1 MDKLLSIKEVSDL
14 LGVSQKSC
22 YDKIYRGFLPAPLR
36 IGRLLR
42 WRREDIE
49 TWLQDK
55 KETA

>member
-1 MDKLLSIKEVSDL
+1 MDSLLKIEDIAKLI
-14 LGVSQKSC
+14 GVSEKSC
-22 YDKIYRGFLPAPLR
+22 YDKYKKGFLPYPIR

-49 TWLQDK
+49 TWLQNR